1 MSGEVLNSIL
11 LFVVMIAVFWFLFI
25 NPQRKEMQKRN
36 AMLNAIKVG
45 DKIETISRV
54 IAEVIDIEDHYLLI
68 NVAATGMCKIRID
81 REGVARIIRPEDEAK
96 AKAAAEAAKDKKS
109 DKDED
114 KDNKDFPIQLWSCSR
129 WLGPARSR
137 VTCMGKPYKY

>member
-109 DKDED
+109 DKDKD
-114 KDNKDFPIQLWSCSR
+114 KDNKDFPIQ
-129 WLGPARSR
+129 
-137 VTCMGKPYKY
+137 